1 MYYEKLVFLSIAGIA
16 CVWGVSFG
24 LSLTLAIYALSIT
37 DNKVRY
43 TPFIIYNFVWGYIMI
58 ASIISEIMRYRKCIR
73 ERPDSPRSTLMIL
86 FLRSACEVIL
96 VVLSVRFEYYDIPR
110 GINITNDIFKI
121 IITLLCLL
129 NLRK

>member
-1 MYYEKLVFLSIAGIA
+1 
-16 CVWGVSFG
+16 
-24 LSLTLAIYALSIT
+24 
-37 DNKVRY
+37 
-43 TPFIIYNFVWGYIMI
+43 
-58 ASIISEIMRYRKCIR
+58 MRYR

-129 NLRK
+129 NLVYIIYLFSKRGVLSGIGFLDILRENDNSKNPVPPAVDKIIGGNETTIDEINL